1 MLPYDT
7 LSWKKAVQCCLQYID
22 ETIFPSLPVTWS
34 NRWRLLWSYAYG
46 ESLPKPNN
54 TWIYQ
59 LKSLYFSSFFKWNRL
74 MILVSLPRITF
85 FSIRV
90 QCTPAALRYSGCNR
104 HILAVGLF
112 RTLLDINVCN
122 YSLLHCTTYKPI
134 FFAHFLLYAV
144 NS

>member
-1 MLPYDT
+1 MN
-7 LSWKKAVQCCLQYID
+7 LSIRKFVFFF
-22 ETIFPSLPVTWS
+22 IFQMKQT
-34 NRWRLLWSYAYG
+34 ND
-46 ESLPKPNN
+46 
-54 TWIYQ
+54 
-59 LKSLYFSSFFKWNRL
+59 
-74 MILVSLPRITF
+74 LVSLPRITF